1 MTTLARNRSAVPFT
15 VAVTVVMSLVSMNE
29 LGGSVVSGVAVPQK
43 TQSFDRSERQS
54 PRPGICQRNAEK
66 LVGQKALRINRSDH
80 APKKVRNVLPRYPDL
95 PPDTSTSGEW
105 FGEILINQA
114 GRIAHVWP
122 LLEPRLAPPFTA
134 FNMAISDAIRQW
146 EFEPTIIEG
155 KAVPVC
161 LSVAINIDWP

>member
-1 MTTLARNRSAVPFT
+1 MTTLARNRSAAPFT
-15 VAVTVVMSLVSMNE
+15 VAVTVVLSLVCVNE
-29 LGGSVVSGVAVPQK
+29 LGGSIISGVAIPRE
-43 TQSFDRSERQS
+43 TQSFDPSERQP

-66 LVGQKALRINRSDH
+66 LVGQKAVRINRSVHD
-80 APKKVRNVLPRYPDL
+80 PKKIRNVLPRYPDL
-95 PPDTSTSGEW
+95 PPHTSASGGW
-105 FGEILINQA
+105 FGEILINQV

-122 LLEPRLAPPFTA
+122 LREASLAPPFPA
-134 FNMAISDAIRQW
+134 FNRAISDAIQQW